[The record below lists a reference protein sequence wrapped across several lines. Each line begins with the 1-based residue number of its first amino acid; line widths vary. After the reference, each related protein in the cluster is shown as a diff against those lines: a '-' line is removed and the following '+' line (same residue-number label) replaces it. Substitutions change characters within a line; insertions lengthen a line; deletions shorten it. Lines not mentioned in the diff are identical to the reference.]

1 MRVMGII
8 PARYQSTRF
17 PGKPL
22 VEINGKPMIRHVY
35 ERASRCRS
43 LDGVLIATD
52 DLRILETVRSF
63 GGESLL
69 TREDHES
76 GTDRLA
82 EACETLG
89 LEDSDIVVNIQGD
102 EPLLEPEM
110 IELLIDSLR
119 TFPDRCMATLAFPS
133 ESEEEY
139 MNPNVVKV
147 VVDND
152 ARALYFSRS
161 PVPHYRNRSVMSPKF
176 LKHLGFYAY
185 RHWFLRVF
193 TGLPHGTLEKAEK
206 LEQLRAL
213 EHGYPIHLALSAIE
227 THGVDT
233 PEDLARL
240 VGSSS
245 RQSC

>member
-8 PARYQSTRF
+8 PARYRSSRF

-22 VEINGKPMIRHVY
+22 ANINGKPMIQHVY
-35 ERASRCRS
+35 ERARHCQK
-43 LDGVLIATD
+43 LDRVLVATD
-52 DLRILETVRSF
+52 DLRILETVRGF

-69 TREDHES
+69 TRDDHES
-76 GTDRLA
+76 GTDRMA

-110 IELLIDSLR
+110 VELLIDTLHA
-119 TFPDRCMATLAFPS
+119 FPERCMGTLAFPS
-133 ESEEEY
+133 RNEEDY
-139 MNPNVVKV
+139 TDPNVVKV
-147 VVDND
+147 VVDNEG
-152 ARALYFSRS
+152 RALYFSRS
-161 PVPHYRNRSVMSPKF
+161 PVPHYRDGFVKNLKF

-193 TGLPHGTLEKAEK
+193 TKLPQGTLEKAEK

-213 EHGYPIHLALSAIE
+213 EYGYPIHVTLSAVE
-227 THGVDT
+227 TQGVDT
-233 PEDLARL
+233 PEDLERL
-240 VGSSS
+240 VRISI
-245 RQSC
+245 RNE